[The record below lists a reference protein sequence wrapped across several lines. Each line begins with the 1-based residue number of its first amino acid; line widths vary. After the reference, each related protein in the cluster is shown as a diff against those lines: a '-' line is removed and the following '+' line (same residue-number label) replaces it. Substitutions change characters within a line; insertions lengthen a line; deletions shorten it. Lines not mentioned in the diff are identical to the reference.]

1 MKNIAEM
8 SFEIIDFHTHPFLE
22 KECYF
27 CIYKESVGADVN
39 TIISDMNDVGIS
51 RFCGSVI
58 RKRHEGEGFEVFQKL
73 NRDALKLREIYGEK
87 YIPGI
92 HVHPDFVEE
101 SEKEIEYA
109 AQNGVRLIGELVP
122 YMHGWKD
129 YSCRGFSDVLDV
141 AEKFGMVVSLHLGD
155 HDQMLKMASEHKN
168 VNFVVAHPGEKDR
181 VMKHVELMKKC
192 DNVFLDLSGGGM
204 FRYGLV
210 RYLCDAVGAERILF
224 GTDYPIC
231 NLKMYVGAI
240 MGERLTDHERELIF
254 SQNAKRLLKL

>member
-1 MKNIAEM
+1 MN
-8 SFEIIDFHTHPFLE
+8 FEIIDFHTHPFLE

-27 CIYKESVGADVN
+27 CIYKESVDADVN
-39 TIISDMNDVGIS
+39 TFLSDMKEAGIS

-58 RKRHEGEGFEVFQKL
+58 RKRREGEGFEVLQKL
-73 NRDALKLREIYGEK
+73 NRDALKLREVYGEK

-92 HVHPDFVEE
+92 HVHPDFVED
-101 SEKEIEYA
+101 SAKEIEYA
-109 AQNGVRLIGELVP
+109 AKNGVRLIGELVP

-129 YSCRGFSDVLDV
+129 YSCRGFSDILDV
-141 AEKFGMVVSLHLGD
+141 AETYGMVVSLHLGD
-155 HDQMLKMASEHKN
+155 HEQMLRMASEHKN
-168 VNFVVAHPGEKDR
+168 VKFVVAHPGEKDR
-181 VMKHVELMKKC
+181 ALKHVELMKAC

-210 RYLCDAVGAERILF
+210 RYLCDTVGAERILF

-240 MGERLTDHERELIF
+240 MGERLKDRERELIF
-254 SQNAKRLLKL
+254 SQNANRLLNL